1 MADPL
6 NIPFD
11 VPIVPDT
18 ATVKHTGVI
27 MQCPVRLG
35 SKADNSDLKTLPVE
49 PLVSVRGRSVLALR
63 GVAKKVGGGAV
74 VEKFATDNYE
84 VTITGT
90 VFSGDEEV
98 FPEEWVAWLK
108 SLCEANKSIVV
119 LSKLTGALGIG
130 HIAVLDWSFPETQ
143 GVAWQNFSIR
153 GISDDPYFELVVKS

>member
-18 ATVKHTGVI
+18 ATVKHTGVV

-35 SKADNSDLKTLPVE
+35 SKADNGDLKTLPLE
-49 PLVSVRGRSVLALR
+49 PWVSVRGRSVVAIR
-63 GVAKKVGGGAV
+63 GVAKKVGGGSV
-74 VEKFATDNYE
+74 KEKFATDDYE
-84 VTITGT
+84 VTLTGT
-90 VFSGDEEV
+90 LYSGDEGV

-108 SLCEANKSIVV
+108 SLCEANKSIKV
-119 LSKLTGALGIG
+119 LSKLTQALGID
-130 HIAVLDWSFPETQ
+130 HIAILDWSFPETQ
-143 GVAWQNFSIR
+143 GVAWQDFSIR